1 VTRAVRIGLLVLG
14 AGFGVVAY
22 RAQINGLG
30 TTVLHVPGPSG
41 THTVGPFTT
50 SGRSFAV
57 VAVGIAFIAAG
68 AIAWSTRYRNRI
80 APLMIATGFLWLARQ
95 LRYSHNSALF
105 TLFFLF
111 GDLAYAMAGHVA
123 LAYPSGRVRDK
134 WELWLVRAGY
144 TSVLLFNFLILLF
157 YDGNVRLH
165 QFDPS
170 KRRSFLL
177 FWANDAVA
185 LKIQEIF
192 VAFFYGLL
200 ASLFIALIVRRFIQA
215 TPRARRLLAP
225 LLLAVAVAALRS
237 VWECIFTFVDRP
249 PSIAYNEL
257 FWWQIFGFIAFLIA
271 IVDGL
276 LRARLAH
283 AGVGDLVLELE
294 RTPQH
299 RLGETLSRALRDRT
313 LEIAFWVPNR
323 GEYVDAFGRTIVL
336 PTDGIRA
343 VTKLDSDGEPVAAL
357 IHDPSLLEDPTLVGA
372 AAAAARL
379 SLENARLHAETR
391 AQLAQ
396 VQESRARIVTAADEE
411 RRRIERD
418 IHDGAQQR
426 LVALGLQL
434 RSAQRT
440 AGAADD
446 PQLRKL
452 LEGTIAELQVAVD
465 ELRELARG
473 VHPAILTE
481 DGLCAAL
488 EALAT
493 RSPFPIALDV
503 EDERLPEPVEATAY
517 FVACEALANV
527 GKHSSASNVTV
538 EAHRH
543 NGVLTVEIDDD
554 GVGGASAQNG
564 SGLRGLADR
573 VEALGGRLVID
584 SPDGGGTRIVAEIPC
599 AS

>member
-1 VTRAVRIGLLVLG
+1 
-14 AGFGVVAY
+14 
-22 RAQINGLG
+22 
-30 TTVLHVPGPSG
+30 
-41 THTVGPFTT
+41 
-50 SGRSFAV
+50 
-57 VAVGIAFIAAG
+57 
-68 AIAWSTRYRNRI
+68 
-80 APLMIATGFLWLARQ
+80 
-95 LRYSHNSALF
+95 
-105 TLFFLF
+105 
-111 GDLAYAMAGHVA
+111 
-123 LAYPSGRVRDK
+123 
-134 WELWLVRAGY
+134 
-144 TSVLLFNFLILLF
+144 
-157 YDGNVRLH
+157 
-165 QFDPS
+165 
-170 KRRSFLL
+170 
-177 FWANDAVA
+177 
-185 LKIQEIF
+185 
-192 VAFFYGLL
+192 
-200 ASLFIALIVRRFIQA
+200 LIVRRLVTA

-225 LLLAVAVAALRS
+225 LLLAAVVAALRS

-249 PSIAYNEL
+249 PSIAYNQL
-257 FWWQIFGFIAFLIA
+257 FWWQIVGFIAFPIA

-313 LEIAFWVPNR
+313 LEIAFWVPDR
-323 GEYVDAFGRTIVL
+323 GEYVDASGRTIVL

-357 IHDPSLLEDPTLVGA
+357 IHDPSLLEDPRLVEA
-372 AAAAARL
+372 ATAAARL

-426 LVALGLQL
+426 LVALGLRL

-440 AGAADD
+440 AGAASD

-452 LEGTIAELQVAVD
+452 LEGTIGELQVAVD

-481 DGLCAAL
+481 EGLCAAL

-503 EDERLPEPVEATAY
+503 EDERMPEHVEATAY

-527 GKHSSASNVTV
+527 GKHSNASKATV
-538 EAHRH
+538 EAHRR
-543 NGVLTVEIDDD
+543 NGVLTIEVDDD

-584 SPDGGGTRIVAEIPC
+584 SPDGGGTRVVAEIPC
-599 AS
+599 VS

>member
-1 VTRAVRIGLLVLG
+1 
-14 AGFGVVAY
+14 
-22 RAQINGLG
+22 
-30 TTVLHVPGPSG
+30 
-41 THTVGPFTT
+41 
-50 SGRSFAV
+50 
-57 VAVGIAFIAAG
+57 
-68 AIAWSTRYRNRI
+68 IAWSTRYRNRI

-134 WELWLVRAGY
+134 WELWIVRAGY
-144 TSVLLFNFLILLF
+144 TSVLL
-157 YDGNVRLH
+157 
-165 QFDPS
+165 
-170 KRRSFLL
+170 
-177 FWANDAVA
+177 
-185 LKIQEIF
+185 
-192 VAFFYGLL
+192 
-200 ASLFIALIVRRFIQA
+200 
-215 TPRARRLLAP
+215 
-225 LLLAVAVAALRS
+225 
-237 VWECIFTFVDRP
+237 FTFVDRP

-323 GEYVDAFGRTIVL
+323 GEYEDAFGRTIVL

-446 PQLRKL
+446 PQLRKPR
-452 LEGTIAELQVAVD
+452 EGT
-465 ELRELARG
+465 
-473 VHPAILTE
+473 
-481 DGLCAAL
+481 
-488 EALAT
+488 
-493 RSPFPIALDV
+493 
-503 EDERLPEPVEATAY
+503 
-517 FVACEALANV
+517 
-527 GKHSSASNVTV
+527 
-538 EAHRH
+538 
-543 NGVLTVEIDDD
+543 
-554 GVGGASAQNG
+554 
-564 SGLRGLADR
+564 
-573 VEALGGRLVID
+573 
-584 SPDGGGTRIVAEIPC
+584 
-599 AS
+599 